1 MSMSTIPNI
10 IIKKNIAIGVKSKK
24 RSIPININSNPA
36 PGKFLISNQINPI
49 ASSYLS
55 MGQKIQISKNMKNP
69 RIIHVN
75 TNSAINYYTLNSKDS
90 KQVNGSITN
99 SLTNNYHSNNVS
111 DINGINFNNYRT
123 NNHSQQHYETNNIDR
138 NLIKYNNL
146 SINTKARKHLSTISN
161 SLISN
166 NILMNGFQTSK
177 NNNSNLINNI
187 KQKNKIMYTNSSNNI
202 SKIRQTYSTR
212 PNFLDSKNK
221 TKKVPMKSKIRQFKK
236 SLRN

>member
-55 MGQKIQISKNMKNP
+55 MGQKIQTKKNLKNLK
-69 RIIHVN
+69 IINVN
-75 TNSAINYYTLNSKDS
+75 SNSGINYYTLNSKDS

-138 NLIKYNNL
+138 NLI
-146 SINTKARKHLSTISN
+146 
-161 SLISN
+161 
-166 NILMNGFQTSK
+166 
-177 NNNSNLINNI
+177 
-187 KQKNKIMYTNSSNNI
+187 
-202 SKIRQTYSTR
+202 
-212 PNFLDSKNK
+212 
-221 TKKVPMKSKIRQFKK
+221 
-236 SLRN
+236 